1 MIGLIDGNNFFVSC
15 ERVFNRRLVGR
26 PVAVLSNNDGCCV
39 SRSNEFKALGI
50 AMGTPYY
57 QLKNREKSGE
67 LDFCSSNY
75 ELYGDMSRRIISI
88 LREEALDVEQ
98 YSIDEAFIVP
108 PKLAER
114 GKREE
119 ERGKREAGRG
129 ESDWFDGDSSTSAST
144 SLFPFPSS
152 LSSPYLAYGR
162 RLRSKILRWVGIP
175 CGVGFAPTKTLA
187 KIANH
192 IGKKCP
198 DGVFVLPDDPT
209 DILASLPADEVWG
222 VGRRLSV
229 KLRAER
235 IFSAKD
241 LRDASDDV
249 IRSVGGVVL
258 LRTATEL
265 RGKPCNEDRDYD
277 ADPDSVSC
285 SRSFGEPV
293 TTLDGIS
300 ESLASFTAQ
309 AATKL
314 RRHSMLA
321 AGCNI
326 YAQKFRSG
334 GGISPERSEPRQRS
348 LEGCDCI
355 VRTVMFPEPTD
366 ATNAMLDAIR
376 PEVPA
381 LFLPGTRYRK
391 TGVVFFGLEKV
402 GTARQMDLFT
412 PPKLSEASRLYK
424 AIDSIN
430 ARYGKG
436 KVFSASEGIG
446 EKSWKM
452 KRSKLSKRASTRW
465 DELIVVR

>member
-1 MIGLIDGNNFFVSC
+1 MIGLVDGNNFFVSC

-114 GKREE
+114 GNGEE
-119 ERGKREAGRG
+119 GIGKRG
-129 ESDWFDGDSSTSAST
+129 ESDRFGGDSSSSASP
-144 SLFPFPSS
+144 FPFP
-152 LSSPYLAYGR
+152 SSPYLAYGR

-192 IGKKCP
+192 IGKKRP
-198 DGVFVLPDDPT
+198 EGVFVLPDDPT
-209 DILASLPADEVWG
+209 EILAALPVGEVWG
-222 VGRRLSV
+222 VGRRLSL
-229 KLRAER
+229 KLRAEQ
-235 IFSAKD
+235 IFTAKD

-265 RGKPCNEDRDYD
+265 RGQPCNDDRDYD

-300 ESLASFTAQ
+300 ESLASFAAQ
-309 AATKL
+309 AAIKL
-314 RRHSMLA
+314 RKHNMLA

-334 GGISPERSEPRQRS
+334 GGGDS
-348 LEGCDCI
+348 I

-402 GTARQMDLFT
+402 GTARQMDLFA
-412 PPKLSEASRLYK
+412 PPKVSEASPLYK
-424 AIDSIN
+424 AIDAIN
-430 ARYGKG
+430 GRYGKG

-446 EKSWKM
+446 DKSWKM

-465 DELIVVR
+465 DELMVVK

>member
-1 MIGLIDGNNFFVSC
+1 MIGLVDGNNFFVSC

-57 QLKNREKSGE
+57 QLKSREKSGE

-75 ELYGDMSRRIISI
+75 ELYGDMSRRVISI

-108 PKLAER
+108 PNE
-114 GKREE
+114 G
-119 ERGKREAGRG
+119 
-129 ESDWFDGDSSTSAST
+129 S
-144 SLFPFPSS
+144 SLFPLPSS
-152 LSSPYLAYGR
+152 HSSLPSSPYLAYGR

-192 IGKKCP
+192 IAKKRP
-198 DGVFVLPDDPT
+198 EGVFILPNDPT
-209 DILASLPADEVWG
+209 EILATLPAGEVWG
-222 VGRRLSV
+222 VGHRLAA
-229 KLRAER
+229 KLRAEQ
-235 IFSAKD
+235 IFTAKD
-241 LRDASDDV
+241 LRDASDDA
-249 IRSVGGVVL
+249 IRAVGGVVL

-293 TTLDGIS
+293 TTLDGIT

-314 RRHSMLA
+314 RKHNMLA

-326 YAQKFRSG
+326 YAQIFRSG
-334 GGISPERSEPRQRS
+334 GG
-348 LEGCDCI
+348 GDCI
-355 VRTVMFPEPTD
+355 VRTVVFPEPTD
-366 ATNAMLDAIR
+366 ATNAMLAAIR

-381 LFLPGTRYRK
+381 LFLPGMRYRK
-391 TGVVFFGLEKV
+391 TGVVFFGLEK
-402 GTARQMDLFT
+402 ANAPKQLDLFS
-412 PPKLSEASRLYK
+412 PPSSPFPPPSKLYK
-424 AIDSIN
+424 AIDAIN

-452 KRSKLSKRASTRW
+452 KRTKLSKRASTRW
-465 DELIVVR
+465 DELITVH